1 MPGLK
6 IKQNRS
12 LPRELIL
19 CSCSLLFIVQLWSQP
34 YVDPIQLR
42 YMSALQ
48 NNKPVATPFRHL
60 WVGSDL
66 PIKLKG
72 GAIILLSPYFEQY
85 SIDSAE
91 TDEIYPTVQSLAF
104 PVGMILPFHESK
116 WSLMVLP
123 FVKTNGEKLFAEN
136 TFQYGGVMLL
146 GFQRQP
152 QQKFRFGFYA
162 NMEFFGLYVRPLL
175 GVDWRLDDRNYLFG
189 VLPGRLTY
197 EHKINDHFYSGATFR
212 APVSSYRL
220 ATGEYLRLDDN
231 QLSLF
236 VDYYLTKHFCIT
248 LEPGFGIFRKIR
260 TGIDKG
266 EYLTEVNWGDG
277 PFIKLSGAYRIRL

>member
-1 MPGLK
+1 MQKPKLK
-6 IKQNRS
+6 LNHHPLRN
-12 LPRELIL
+12 LFLA
-19 CSCSLLFIVQLWSQP
+19 CCLLFLTIKLWSQP
-34 YVDPIQLR
+34 YVDPFQVR

-48 NNKPVATPFRHL
+48 NNKPVATPFTHL
-60 WVGSDL
+60 WMGSDL

-72 GAIILLSPYFEQY
+72 GAILLLSPYFEQW

-91 TDEIYPTVQSLAF
+91 TEEIYPTVQSLAF
-104 PVGMILPFHESK
+104 PIGMILPFHESK
-116 WSLMVLP
+116 WSLTVLP

-146 GFQRQP
+146 GFQRRP

-175 GVDWRLDDRNYLFG
+175 GIDWRLNENNYLFG
-189 VLPGRLTY
+189 VLPGRLTF
-197 EHKINDHFYSGATFR
+197 EHKINEHFYSGATFR

-220 ATGEYLRLDDN
+220 NNGEFLRLDDN

-236 VDYYLTKHFCIT
+236 VDYYLANHICVT
-248 LEPGFGIFRKIR
+248 LEPGFGILRKIR
-260 TGIDKG
+260 TGINKE
-266 EYLTEVNWGDG
+266 EYFTEVDWGDG
-277 PFIKLSGAYRIRL
+277 PFIKLSAAYRIRL